1 MQFADT
7 YGIMSYI
14 GLAFLGD
21 TGVFMVDKVKLKR
34 GQKQCKSCGAICA
47 SRSSVC
53 KVCKKPFICKNTP
66 VKNEIKDWKSLLKGD
81 TFKVIQGTGP
91 YYICS
96 RDSEEG
102 QRGEKIYMG
111 ARGVYRVVE
120 VKPTGILVYGIG
132 KKNSGYDFVYMGDEE
147 TICGSTGIVRKAHR
161 IVRTPNKRKR
171 RNV

>member
-1 MQFADT
+1 
-7 YGIMSYI
+7 MSYI

-147 TICGSTGIVRKAHR
+147 TICGSTGIVSKAHR

-171 RNV
+171 RKV

>member
-14 GLAFLGD
+14 VLAFLGD

-171 RNV
+171 RKV

>member
-1 MQFADT
+1 
-7 YGIMSYI
+7 MSYI
-14 GLAFLGD
+14 GLAFLVG

-132 KKNSGYDFVYMGDEE
+132 KNNSGYDFVYMGDEE

-171 RNV
+171 RKV